1 MLVVNYNSY
10 LLSLIRGH
18 LFSAKCYTH
27 TLAESPIKKVMFSMS
42 CTPKVIAEDVAISV
56 ARALEEDIGSGDISA
71 QLIEADTLAT
81 GRVIS
86 REKAVICGRPWVDEV
101 FNQLDPSICIDWHIS
116 EGDWVCDNQTV
127 FTISGNARVL
137 LSGERCALNFL
148 QTLSGTA
155 TIARQYADLATD
167 SSIKILDTRKT
178 LPGLRLAQKYAV
190 AIGGCSNHRIG
201 LYDAFLIKENHIIAC
216 GGIAQAVNKAKQIA
230 PQKEIEVEVES
241 LAELQQAVDA
251 GAHRVM
257 LDNFT
262 RDEILQIKS
271 INLGNTKIE
280 VSGNVT
286 EHSLSQYLDTPIDF
300 ISSGSLTKHVQAID
314 LSMRLSL

>member
-1 MLVVNYNSY
+1 M
-10 LLSLIRGH
+10 SLIT
-18 LFSAKCYTH
+18 K
-27 TLAESPIKKVMFSMS
+27 I
-42 CTPKVIAEDVAISV
+42 IAEDIPKSV

-71 QLIEADTLAT
+71 QLIDADKLAT
-81 GRVIS
+81 GTVIS

-101 FNQLDPSICIDWHIS
+101 FKQLDPNIFIDWHIG
-116 EGDWVCDNQTV
+116 EGDWADENQSLFSV
-127 FTISGNARVL
+127 SGNARL
-137 LSGERCALNFL
+137 ILSAERCALNFL

-155 TIARQYADLATD
+155 TSARQYATLAND
-167 SSIKILDTRKT
+167 SQIKILDTRKT
-178 LPGLRLAQKYAV
+178 IPGLRLAQKYAIE
-190 AIGGCSNHRIG
+190 IGGCSNHRIG

-216 GGIAQAVNKAKQIA
+216 GGIAQAVKKAKQIA
-230 PQKEIEVEVES
+230 PHKEIEVEVEN
-241 LAELQQAVDA
+241 LVELQKAVEA

-262 RDEILQIKS
+262 RDQILEIKTID
-271 INLGNTKIE
+271 LGNTKIE

-286 EHSLSQYLDTPIDF
+286 KHSLAQYLDTPIDF

>member
-1 MLVVNYNSY
+1 MNRTS
-10 LLSLIRGH
+10 
-18 LFSAKCYTH
+18 
-27 TLAESPIKKVMFSMS
+27 
-42 CTPKVIAEDVAISV
+42 KVITEDIALSV

-71 QLIEADTLAT
+71 QLIAADTLAT
-81 GRVIS
+81 GTVIS

-101 FNQLDPSICIDWHIS
+101 FHQLDPSISIDWHIS
-116 EGDWVCDNQTV
+116 EGDLVSENQTL
-127 FTISGNARVL
+127 FSISGNARVL

-155 TIARQYADLATD
+155 TTARQYADLATD
-167 SSIKILDTRKT
+167 SKIRILDTRKT
-178 LPGLRLAQKYAV
+178 IPGMRLAQKYAV

-216 GGIAQAVNKAKQIA
+216 GGITQAVKKAKEIA

-241 LAELQQAVDA
+241 LTELQQAVDA

-262 RDEILQIKS
+262 RDQILAIENIEI
-271 INLGNTKIE
+271 GNTKIE
-280 VSGNVT
+280 VSGNIN
-286 EHSLSQYLDTPIDF
+286 EHSLSQYLDTTVDF

>member
-1 MLVVNYNSY
+1 M
-10 LLSLIRGH
+10 
-18 LFSAKCYTH
+18 
-27 TLAESPIKKVMFSMS
+27 SPIAKI
-42 CTPKVIAEDVAISV
+42 IAEDIPQSV

-71 QLIEADTLAT
+71 QLIDADKLAT
-81 GRVIS
+81 GTVIS

-101 FNQLDPSICIDWHIS
+101 FKQLDPNIFIDWHID
-116 EGDWVCDNQTV
+116 EGDWVDENQPLFSV
-127 FTISGNARVL
+127 SGNARVL
-137 LSGERCALNFL
+137 LSAERCALNFL

-155 TIARQYADLATD
+155 TSARQYADLANN
-167 SSIKILDTRKT
+167 SQIRILDTRKT
-178 LPGLRLAQKYAV
+178 IPGLRLAQKYAIE
-190 AIGGCSNHRIG
+190 IGGCSNHRIG

-241 LAELQQAVDA
+241 LGELQQAVEA

-262 RDEILQIKS
+262 RDQILQIET
-271 INLGNTKIE
+271 IDLGNTKIE

-286 EHSLSQYLDTPIDF
+286 EHSLAQYLDTPIDF

>member
-1 MLVVNYNSY
+1 MNRTS
-10 LLSLIRGH
+10 
-18 LFSAKCYTH
+18 
-27 TLAESPIKKVMFSMS
+27 
-42 CTPKVIAEDVAISV
+42 KVITEDIALSV
-56 ARALEEDIGSGDISA
+56 ARALEEDIGCGDISA
-71 QLIEADTLAT
+71 QLIAADTLAT
-81 GRVIS
+81 GTVIS

-101 FNQLDPSICIDWHIS
+101 FHQLDPSISIDWHIS
-116 EGDWVCDNQTV
+116 EGDLVSENQTL
-127 FTISGNARVL
+127 FSISGNARVL

-155 TIARQYADLATD
+155 TTARQYADLATD
-167 SSIKILDTRKT
+167 SKIRILDTRKT
-178 LPGLRLAQKYAV
+178 IPGLRLAQKYAV

-216 GGIAQAVNKAKQIA
+216 GGITQAVKKAKEIA

-241 LAELQQAVDA
+241 LTELQQAVDA

-262 RDEILQIKS
+262 RDQILAIENIEI
-271 INLGNTKIE
+271 GNTKIE
-280 VSGNVT
+280 VSGNIN
-286 EHSLSQYLDTPIDF
+286 EHSLSQYLDTTVDF

>member
-1 MLVVNYNSY
+1 
-10 LLSLIRGH
+10 LIPYRKGYI
-18 LFSAKCYTH
+18 F
-27 TLAESPIKKVMFSMS
+27 PMS
-42 CTPKVIAEDVAISV
+42 STPKVNAEDIALSV
-56 ARALEEDIGSGDISA
+56 TRALEEDIGSGDISA
-71 QLIEADTLAT
+71 QLIEADKLAT
-81 GRVIS
+81 GAVIS

-101 FNQLDPSICIDWHIS
+101 FRQLDPNIILEWHIS
-116 EGDWVCDNQTV
+116 EGDWVSENQEI
-127 FTISGNARVL
+127 FSISGNARVL

-155 TIARQYADLATD
+155 TTARQYASLAAQ
-167 SSIKILDTRKT
+167 SQIRILDTRKT
-178 LPGLRLAQKYAV
+178 IPGLRLAQKYAIAV
-190 AIGGCSNHRIG
+190 GGCSNHRIG

-216 GGIAQAVNKAKQIA
+216 GGIAQAVTKAKEIA
-230 PQKEIEVEVES
+230 PKKEIEVEVES
-241 LAELQQAVDA
+241 LEELQQAVEA

-262 RDEILQIKS
+262 RDQILEIETID
-271 INLGNTKIE
+271 LGATKIE

-300 ISSGSLTKHVQAID
+300 ISSGSLTKHIQAID

>member
-1 MLVVNYNSY
+1 M
-10 LLSLIRGH
+10 
-18 LFSAKCYTH
+18 
-27 TLAESPIKKVMFSMS
+27 SPIAKI
-42 CTPKVIAEDVAISV
+42 IAEDIPKSV

-71 QLIEADTLAT
+71 QLIDANKQAT
-81 GRVIS
+81 GTVIS

-101 FNQLDPSICIDWHIS
+101 FKQLDPRVSIDWHIS
-116 EGDWVCDNQTV
+116 EGDWVTENQSLFSV
-127 FTISGNARVL
+127 SGNARVL
-137 LSGERCALNFL
+137 LSAERCALNFL

-155 TIARQYADLATD
+155 TTARQYASLTND
-167 SSIKILDTRKT
+167 SQIKILDTRKT
-178 LPGLRLAQKYAV
+178 IPGLRLAQKYAID
-190 AIGGCSNHRIG
+190 IGGCSNHRIG

-216 GGIAQAVNKAKQIA
+216 GGIAQAVHRAKEIA
-230 PQKEIEVEVES
+230 PQKDIEVEVES
-241 LAELQQAVDA
+241 LGELQQAVEA

-262 RDEILQIKS
+262 RDQILQIET
-271 INLGNTKIE
+271 IDLGNTKIE

-286 EHSLSQYLDTPIDF
+286 EHSLAQYLDTPIDF

>member
-1 MLVVNYNSY
+1 MNRTS
-10 LLSLIRGH
+10 
-18 LFSAKCYTH
+18 
-27 TLAESPIKKVMFSMS
+27 
-42 CTPKVIAEDVAISV
+42 KVITEDIALSV

-71 QLIEADTLAT
+71 QLIAADTLAT
-81 GRVIS
+81 GTVIS

-101 FNQLDPSICIDWHIS
+101 FHQLDPSISIDWHIS
-116 EGDWVCDNQTV
+116 EGDLVSENQTL
-127 FTISGNARVL
+127 FSISGNARVL

-155 TIARQYADLATD
+155 TTARQYADLATD
-167 SSIKILDTRKT
+167 SKITILDTRKT
-178 LPGLRLAQKYAV
+178 IPGLRLAQKYAV

-216 GGIAQAVNKAKQIA
+216 GGIAQAVKKAKEIA

-241 LAELQQAVDA
+241 LTELQQAVDA

-262 RDEILQIKS
+262 RDQILAIEHIEI
-271 INLGNTKIE
+271 GNTKIE
-280 VSGNVT
+280 VSGNIND
-286 EHSLSQYLDTPIDF
+286 HSLSQYLDTTVDF

>member
-1 MLVVNYNSY
+1 M
-10 LLSLIRGH
+10 
-18 LFSAKCYTH
+18 
-27 TLAESPIKKVMFSMS
+27 SPIAKI
-42 CTPKVIAEDVAISV
+42 IAEDIPHSV

-71 QLIEADTLAT
+71 QLIDADKLAT
-81 GRVIS
+81 GTVIS

-101 FNQLDPSICIDWHIS
+101 FKQLDPNIFIDWHID
-116 EGDWVCDNQTV
+116 EGDWVDENQPLFSV
-127 FTISGNARVL
+127 SGNARVL
-137 LSGERCALNFL
+137 LSAERCALNFL

-155 TIARQYADLATD
+155 TSARQYADLANN
-167 SSIKILDTRKT
+167 SQIRILDTRKT
-178 LPGLRLAQKYAV
+178 IPGLRLAQKYAIE
-190 AIGGCSNHRIG
+190 IGGCSNHRIG

-216 GGIAQAVNKAKQIA
+216 GGIAQAVSKAKQIA

-241 LAELQQAVDA
+241 LGELQQAVEA

-262 RDEILQIKS
+262 RDQILQIET
-271 INLGNTKIE
+271 IDLGNTKIE

-286 EHSLSQYLDTPIDF
+286 EHSLAQYLDTPIDF

>member
-1 MLVVNYNSY
+1 MNRTS
-10 LLSLIRGH
+10 
-18 LFSAKCYTH
+18 
-27 TLAESPIKKVMFSMS
+27 
-42 CTPKVIAEDVAISV
+42 KVITEDIALSV
-56 ARALEEDIGSGDISA
+56 ARALEEDIGCGDISA
-71 QLIEADTLAT
+71 QLIAADTLAT
-81 GRVIS
+81 GTVIS

-101 FNQLDPSICIDWHIS
+101 FNQLDPSINIDWHIS
-116 EGDWVCDNQTV
+116 EGDLVSENQTL
-127 FTISGNARVL
+127 FSISGNARVL

-155 TIARQYADLATD
+155 TTARQYADLATD
-167 SSIKILDTRKT
+167 SKIRILDTRKT
-178 LPGLRLAQKYAV
+178 IPGLRLAQKYAV

-216 GGIAQAVNKAKQIA
+216 GGIAQAVKKAKEIA

-241 LAELQQAVDA
+241 LTELQQAVDA

-262 RDEILQIKS
+262 RDQILAIETIEI
-271 INLGNTKIE
+271 GNTKIE
-280 VSGNVT
+280 VSGNIN
-286 EHSLSQYLDTPIDF
+286 EHSLSQYLDTTVDF

>member
-1 MLVVNYNSY
+1 M
-10 LLSLIRGH
+10 
-18 LFSAKCYTH
+18 
-27 TLAESPIKKVMFSMS
+27 SPIAKI
-42 CTPKVIAEDVAISV
+42 IAEDIPKSV

-71 QLIEADTLAT
+71 QLIDANKQAT
-81 GRVIS
+81 GTVIS

-101 FNQLDPSICIDWHIS
+101 FKQLDPRVSIDWHIS
-116 EGDWVCDNQTV
+116 EGDWVTENQSLFSV
-127 FTISGNARVL
+127 SGNARVL
-137 LSGERCALNFL
+137 LSAERCALNFL

-155 TIARQYADLATD
+155 TTARQYASLTND
-167 SSIKILDTRKT
+167 SQIKILDTRKT
-178 LPGLRLAQKYAV
+178 IPGLRLAQKYAID
-190 AIGGCSNHRIG
+190 IGGCSNHRIG

-216 GGIAQAVNKAKQIA
+216 GGISQAVHRAKEIA
-230 PQKEIEVEVES
+230 PQKDIEVEVES
-241 LAELQQAVDA
+241 ITELQQAVAA

-262 RDEILQIKS
+262 RDQILQIET
-271 INLGNTKIE
+271 IDLGNTKIE

-286 EHSLSQYLDTPIDF
+286 EHSLAQYLDTPIDF

>member
-1 MLVVNYNSY
+1 MNRTS
-10 LLSLIRGH
+10 
-18 LFSAKCYTH
+18 
-27 TLAESPIKKVMFSMS
+27 
-42 CTPKVIAEDVAISV
+42 KVITEDIALSV
-56 ARALEEDIGSGDISA
+56 ARVLEEDIGCGDISA
-71 QLIEADTLAT
+71 QLIAADTLAT
-81 GRVIS
+81 GTVIS

-101 FNQLDPSICIDWHIS
+101 FNQLDPSINIDWHIS
-116 EGDWVCDNQTV
+116 EGDLVSENQTL
-127 FTISGNARVL
+127 FSISGNARVL

-155 TIARQYADLATD
+155 TTARQYADLATD
-167 SSIKILDTRKT
+167 SKIRILDTRKT
-178 LPGLRLAQKYAV
+178 IPGLRLAQKYAV

-216 GGIAQAVNKAKQIA
+216 GGITQAVKKAKEIA

-241 LAELQQAVDA
+241 LTELQQAVDA

-262 RDEILQIKS
+262 RDQILAIENIEI
-271 INLGNTKIE
+271 GNTKIE
-280 VSGNVT
+280 VSGNIN
-286 EHSLSQYLDTPIDF
+286 EHSLSQYLDTTVDF